1 MVGVIIGGHGGL
13 PQELLRSCEMIC
25 GMQKNIRSVSFQIGE
40 DTDLLRR
47 RYEEAIGELDCAD
60 GVLFLCDLF
69 GGSPFNEASRMA
81 IVREDYGVL
90 TGVNLPLLVDL
101 TTARHKLDGSLTMR
115 ELVMDVEEMAHAGV
129 ERLHIDDIVE
139 DAPLLN

>member
-1 MVGVIIGGHGGL
+1 
-13 PQELLRSCEMIC
+13 
-25 GMQKNIRSVSFQIGE
+25 MQKNIRSVSFQIGE
-40 DTDLLRR
+40 DTELLRR

-101 TTARHKLDGSLTMR
+101 TTARHKLDGSLSMR
-115 ELVMDVEEMAHAGV
+115 ELVSDVEAMAHAGV
-129 ERLHIDDIVE
+129 SKLHLDDIVE
-139 DAPLLN
+139 DAPPPQ